1 MIIIQSRV
9 DKSNDGRFDHNVLV
23 QYKPPLPPIEVKN
36 PYPNSLPKMSI
47 AGPVNGI
54 LCIFQPPLG
63 DALTLWNPAMNKSKM
78 VMRSKTINPS
88 QKVSVGLAFDSQ
100 KKDLLI
106 LRIFCVPPFPGY
118 TKTNV
123 EFEIREMKYL
133 LGWKKLKSKRNYFYI
148 DKPSCDAIF
157 KAEPYWMAYDYEK
170 YIPGKYERLVRFKVS
185 KMDFEWL
192 LLPFVGVGDYYATL
206 ANFEDSL
213 GFLIWWNRDNSYID
227 VWEVDDK
234 KFQWRKKCK
243 IGPLS
248 GFGRILGCLRNGDI
262 VAENEDGVVLFYAVN
277 KSELVVQNDE
287 NLYPCSVKKTLTVEN
302 SEKGSHVIFDCPE
315 GLLLI
320 EGMLTHRRRLHTAAV
335 TTLSIHFTTSVF
347 CSLFE
352 LFLTFYL
359 FAYVNSLELESGPNH
374 YYYISRPKKACNG
387 VTRGPAI
394 ALLGLTVEPLRFLAI
409 MTKSTRSNDNSPTEM
424 GELREMMQKLVSE
437 MGVLIGEVASL
448 KKLDRTVSEL
458 KEQLEGNQ
466 RDNSPVEDG
475 VEASGARQSR
485 ERQPMEE
492 ETETETL
499 WGTSKEIKKIKQTG
513 SVKEYQAIF
522 ERKLAR
528 VNELNLAVKLTNP
541 TSLPQVF
548 KTARMQEAYL
558 TAQAKSTRQNSFANT

>member
-1 MIIIQSRV
+1 MAPKGKGKQKGKGNSKKTDNRAQEPTSNCIFKPEIIYNILSWLPLKTLLQYRSVCKQWRKLIYKPDFVATHYLHSSSLQRTDSSMIIIQSRV

-106 LRIFCVPPFPGY
+106 LRIFCVPPFPGC

-213 GFLIWWNRDNSYID
+213 GFLIWWKRDNSYID

-243 IGPLS
+243 LGPLS

-320 EGMLTHRRRLHTAAV
+320 EGMLTV
-335 TTLSIHFTTSVF
+335 
-347 CSLFE
+347 
-352 LFLTFYL
+352 
-359 FAYVNSLELESGPNH
+359 
-374 YYYISRPKKACNG
+374 
-387 VTRGPAI
+387 
-394 ALLGLTVEPLRFLAI
+394 
-409 MTKSTRSNDNSPTEM
+409 
-424 GELREMMQKLVSE
+424 
-437 MGVLIGEVASL
+437 
-448 KKLDRTVSEL
+448 
-458 KEQLEGNQ
+458 
-466 RDNSPVEDG
+466 
-475 VEASGARQSR
+475 
-485 ERQPMEE
+485 
-492 ETETETL
+492 
-499 WGTSKEIKKIKQTG
+499 
-513 SVKEYQAIF
+513 
-522 ERKLAR
+522 
-528 VNELNLAVKLTNP
+528 
-541 TSLPQVF
+541 
-548 KTARMQEAYL
+548 
-558 TAQAKSTRQNSFANT
+558 